1 VTGQRI
7 DGITVSNAV
16 KERVRKAVQEL
27 KSEGITPCLATI
39 LVGENLASA
48 TYVKNKQ
55 KGCADVGIVTKDH
68 KLPESFS
75 QQEMNSLVD
84 LLNKDDSVHGILIQ
98 LPLPKHLDEFST
110 ISRISPIKDVDGLTP
125 YSVGLLS
132 SGKAILKPCT
142 PSGIMEMFDY
152 YKIDLAGKHAVII
165 NRSNLVGKPLYHL
178 LLEKNATV
186 TTCHSKTKNLKEHCQ
201 NADVLITA
209 IGDRT
214 KFILTAD
221 MVKEGAVVIDVG
233 ISRKNGKIIG
243 DTDYEEIIKKASFAT
258 PVPGGVGPMTIAM
271 LLKNTVTAA
280 SISKGF
286 VSG

>member
-1 VTGQRI
+1 MTGQKI
-7 DGITVSNAV
+7 DGVTVANAV
-16 KERVRKAVQEL
+16 KDRVRKAVQEL
-27 KSEGITPCLATI
+27 KSEGIAPCLATI

-233 ISRKNGKIIG
+233 ISRENGKIVG
-243 DTDYEEIIKKASFAT
+243 DIDYEEIVKKASFAT